1 MAVRRGRDTIGLRV
15 LTRDPQIREY
25 LGQHPDE
32 DLIDAILAVMDRL
45 QQENALLRAALDD
58 AQRAYDRVCAAIRDM
73 ERGV

>member
-25 LGQHPDE
+25 LRQHPDE
-32 DLIDAILAVMDRL
+32 SLIDAILAVMDQL

-73 ERGV
+73 EREV